1 MVFYILWGHSPS
13 FSCQSTVATLFA
25 VFNLKRFYFSTSDA
39 LGIILVDAV
48 FLRRRN
54 AQLGSDRQIVGI
66 GDYIFVVQVNVY
78 PESVMSV
85 EFAGNVAQICRIG
98 NLERLF
104 SLLALLLRLSRF
116 FPQTVPAASPLQP
129 SSRNPPQPPW
139 QCHRQLQQAETT
151 VF

>member
-1 MVFYILWGHSPS
+1 MVFYILWRHSPS
-13 FSCQSTVATLFA
+13 FPCQSTVVTLFA
-25 VFNLKRFYFSTSDA
+25 VFNLKRFYFSTFDA

-85 EFAGNVAQICRIG
+85 EFAGNVAQICSIG

-116 FPQTVPAASPLQP
+116 SSDCSCDFSTAAVESESTAATLAV
-129 SSRNPPQPPW
+129 SS
-139 QCHRQLQQAETT
+139 AITAG
-151 VF
+151 

>member
-13 FSCQSTVATLFA
+13 FPCQSTVVTLFA
-25 VFNLKRFYFSTSDA
+25 VFNLKRFYFSTFDA

-104 SLLALLLRLSRF
+104 SL
-116 FPQTVPAASPLQP
+116 QTVPAASPLQP

>member
-13 FSCQSTVATLFA
+13 FPCQSTVVTLFA
-25 VFNLKRFYFSTSDA
+25 VFNLKRFYFSTFDA

-104 SLLALLLRLSRF
+104 SLLF